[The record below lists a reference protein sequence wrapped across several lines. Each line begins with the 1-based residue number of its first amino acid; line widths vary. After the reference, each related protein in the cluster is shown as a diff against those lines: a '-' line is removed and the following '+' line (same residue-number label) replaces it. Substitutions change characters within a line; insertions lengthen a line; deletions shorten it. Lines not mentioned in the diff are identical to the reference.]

1 MPEIYFR
8 IVLLALGRDC
18 TVTAFTLV
26 DFFADGGKGDP
37 RIEYAQKWP

>member
-8 IVLLALGRDC
+8 IVLLELGRDC

-26 DFFADGGKGDP
+26 DFFANGGKGDQ
-37 RIEYAQKWP
+37 RIEYALRRS